1 MTGPD
6 LSAVLLAE
14 AVSLTVSRYTFQ
26 RLQWHLVAQQTCE
39 DRNAYSRHGGSP
51 QVTQQPNLGK
61 TMPKSGCIVHCTH
74 DLRSA
79 LYNRSI

>member
-1 MTGPD
+1 MAGPD
-6 LSAVLLAE
+6 LSAPLLAD
-14 AVSLTVSRYTFQ
+14 AVSLTVSRYTLQ

-51 QVTQQPNLGK
+51 QVTQQPNLARQCPNRD
-61 TMPKSGCIVHCTH
+61 TSRIAR
-74 DLRSA
+74 LRSV